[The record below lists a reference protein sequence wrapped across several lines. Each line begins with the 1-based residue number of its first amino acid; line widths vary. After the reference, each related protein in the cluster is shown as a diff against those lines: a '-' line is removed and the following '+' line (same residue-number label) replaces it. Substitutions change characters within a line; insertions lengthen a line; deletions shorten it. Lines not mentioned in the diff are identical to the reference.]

1 VEKAGNQRIMQS
13 LVNGPISAWAARA
26 CVLTLAAAPLF
37 AQGGDAAK
45 GKALF
50 ESSGCL
56 NCHRINDKG
65 SRMGPNLS
73 DVGDRRTPERLQ
85 RSIVAP
91 DEEVL
96 PENRFVSVVLKDGTT
111 VRGRILNHDALSVQ
125 LIDSKE
131 QLRSFQ
137 TSAMRGYTILD
148 KGLMPSFADKL
159 SAQQVSDIV
168 AYLSS
173 LKGTDQP

>member
-1 VEKAGNQRIMQS
+1 MQS
-13 LVNGPISAWAARA
+13 LVNGRISAWAARA